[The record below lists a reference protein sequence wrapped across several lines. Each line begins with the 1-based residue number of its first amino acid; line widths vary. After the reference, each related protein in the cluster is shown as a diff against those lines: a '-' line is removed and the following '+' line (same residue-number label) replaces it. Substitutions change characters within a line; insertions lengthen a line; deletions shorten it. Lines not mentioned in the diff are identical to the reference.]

1 MASRTVRTLDSL
13 DWDILRELQADARL
27 SYNELSR
34 RVGLSSPSVAERVR
48 RFEESGVITGYHTE
62 VDPARIGLPI
72 MALVEMRCDDNKC
85 MLKAASP
92 SDYPEILEVLKVSGE
107 HCTVIKAVVSSTAHL
122 EELTNRL
129 GEHGP
134 IRTNMV
140 WSSGLSRRI
149 IDWEQGI
156 PEVEPGHKWG

>member
-1 MASRTVRTLDSL
+1 MR
-13 DWDILRELQADARL
+13 RL
-27 SYNELSR
+27 
-34 RVGLSSPSVAERVR
+34 
-48 RFEESGVITGYHTE
+48 EETGVITGYHAE

-72 MALVEMRCDDNKC
+72 MALIEMRCDHNKC
-85 MLKAASP
+85 MLKTASP
-92 SDYPEILEVLKVSGE
+92 SDYPEVLEVLKVSGE
-107 HCTVIKAVVSSTAHL
+107 HCTVLKAVVSSTAHL

-134 IRTNMV
+134 LRTNMV

-156 PEVEPGHKWG
+156 PDVEPGDKWG